1 MPLQIRRGSDAD
13 RATTTFAEGEPV
25 WTTDT
30 TKLYI
35 GDGVTPGAI
44 LVAGGG
50 GGNTFTNITVTGTAT
65 VGVLAFSSDAYI
77 TKGSSVDD
85 VVITSNTASVRV
97 NAPQGLIIG
106 DDGAGPAVSEID
118 VNQITGLSGGP
129 ISIPTT
135 ATIQNLIVD
144 SVKLKAV
151 AETIYDSGSVAAGT
165 YTPDVSS
172 GTVHKMLL
180 TGNVTINALAN
191 ATTGSNATLILTQDA
206 TGTRLLSSTMK
217 FAAGNKTLSTAAT
230 STDIISVFYDGSTY
244 WASLTRGFI

>member
-1 MPLQIRRGSDAD
+1 MPLQILHGLNSLRT
-13 RATTTFAEGEPV
+13 ATTFLEGEPV

-30 TKLYI
+30 NKLYI
-35 GDGVTPGAI
+35 GDGITPGGI
-44 LVAGGG
+44 EVAGGG

-65 VGVLAFSSDAYI
+65 VGVLAFNNNAYI
-77 TKGSSVDD
+77 TKGTSFDD
-85 VVITSNTASVRV
+85 VVLYSSTASVKV
-97 NAPQGLIIG
+97 NAAEGLIIG
-106 DDGAGPAVSEID
+106 DGGGTSQID
-118 VNQITGLSGGP
+118 VNQITGLVGGP

-151 AETIYDSGSVAAGT
+151 SETVYDWGSVAAGT
-165 YTPDVSS
+165 HTPNVNS

-180 TGNVTINALAN
+180 TGNVTISALAN
-191 ATTGSNATLILTQDA
+191 ATTGSNATLILTQDG
-206 TGTRLLSSTMK
+206 TGTRLLTSTMK

-230 STDIISVFYDGSTY
+230 STDIISIFYDGSTY